1 MLIAGHIHGTD
12 ERGRMIRR
20 TLARYLL
27 LMQVFTCQA
36 VSIAIFKRFPTLDH
50 IEDAGFITPEE
61 REAYERVPSD
71 HGKWW
76 VPAQWFSTLAIKARK
91 EGRIKHDIFLY
102 QILEVS

>member
-1 MLIAGHIHGTD
+1 
-12 ERGRMIRR
+12 
-20 TLARYLL
+20 
-27 LMQVFTCQA
+27 MQVFTCQA

-61 REAYERVPSD
+61 REVYERVPSD